1 MTLKKLE
8 VPTTSITEVKK
19 SPMDVF
25 QQARDARTGV
35 YVFKREKIA
44 GIMLTQEQYE
54 TLLQELEESR
64 QKIALTEGAAKLAAS
79 VSIAEKLAPENAS
92 VEDSTISGLE
102 EFFQEMRQTI
112 VTGSLVSAKN
122 LDERMVALGFITKK
136 SGFGGV
142 IGMITE
148 LKESGKII
156 YHLRRKPEGKTI
168 VAEVI
173 GEPDNQSQLFDK
185 LIVKRIHLREN

>member
-25 QQARDARTGV
+25 QQARDASTGV
-35 YVFKREKIA
+35 YVFNREKIA
-44 GIMLTQEQYE
+44 GVMLTQEQYE

-64 QKIALTEGAAKLAAS
+64 QKIALTEGAATQAAS

-92 VEDSTISGLE
+92 VEDSNISGLE
-102 EFFQEMRQTI
+102 DFFQEMRQTI

>member
-35 YVFKREKIA
+35 YVFNREKIA

-64 QKIALTEGAAKLAAS
+64 QKIALTEGAANQAAS

-122 LDERMVALGFITKK
+122 LDERMVALGFITKQ

>member
-35 YVFKREKIA
+35 YVFNREKIA
-44 GIMLTQEQYE
+44 GVMLTQEQYE

-64 QKIALTEGAAKLAAS
+64 QKIALTEGAANQAAS

>member
-35 YVFKREKIA
+35 YVFNREKVA
-44 GIMLTQEQYE
+44 GVMLTQEQYE

-64 QKIALTEGAAKLAAS
+64 QKIALTEGAANQAAS

>member
-35 YVFKREKIA
+35 YVFNREKIA

-64 QKIALTEGAAKLAAS
+64 QKIALTERADTQAAS

-136 SGFGGV
+136 AVLVGLLG
-142 IGMITE
+142 
-148 LKESGKII
+148 
-156 YHLRRKPEGKTI
+156 
-168 VAEVI
+168 
-173 GEPDNQSQLFDK
+173 
-185 LIVKRIHLREN
+185 

>member
-25 QQARDARTGV
+25 QQARDASTGV
-35 YVFKREKIA
+35 YVFNREKIA
-44 GIMLTQEQYE
+44 GVMLTQEQYE

-64 QKIALTEGAAKLAAS
+64 QKIALTEGAATQAAS
-79 VSIAEKLAPENAS
+79 VSIAEKLASENAS

-102 EFFQEMRQTI
+102 DFFQEMRQTI

>member
-35 YVFKREKIA
+35 YVFNREKIA
-44 GIMLTQEQYE
+44 GVMLTQEQYE

-64 QKIALTEGAAKLAAS
+64 QKIALTERADTQAAS
-79 VSIAEKLAPENAS
+79 VSIAEKLTPENAS

>member
-25 QQARDARTGV
+25 QQARDAGTGV
-35 YVFKREKIA
+35 YVFNREKIA
-44 GIMLTQEQYE
+44 GVMLTQEQYE
-54 TLLQELEESR
+54 TLLQELEDKRRILS
-64 QKIALTEGAAKLAAS
+64 KATLPTE
-79 VSIAEKLAPENAS
+79 VP
-92 VEDSTISGLE
+92 VEVITEEPLLKEVTIIEEPIVVGLE
-102 EFFQEMRQTI
+102 DFFHEIRQTI
-112 VTGSLVSAKN
+112 ITGSLVSAKN

-142 IGMITE
+142 IDMIKE
-148 LKESGKII
+148 LKETGKMV
-156 YHLRRKPEGKTI
+156 YHLRRKPEGKSI

-173 GEPDNQSQLFDK
+173 GEADNQSQLFDK
-185 LIVKRIHLREN
+185 LIVKRIHLRED

>member
-25 QQARDARTGV
+25 QQARDAGTGV
-35 YVFKREKIA
+35 YVFNREKIA
-44 GIMLTQEQYE
+44 GVMLTQEQYE

-64 QKIALTEGAAKLAAS
+64 QKIALTEGAANQAAS

>member
-35 YVFKREKIA
+35 YVFNREKIA
-44 GIMLTQEQYE
+44 GGMLTQEQYK

-64 QKIALTEGAAKLAAS
+64 QKIALTERADTQAAS

>member
-35 YVFKREKIA
+35 YVFNREKIA
-44 GIMLTQEQYE
+44 GVMLTQEQYE

-64 QKIALTEGAAKLAAS
+64 QKIALTEGAPTQAAS

>member
-35 YVFKREKIA
+35 YVFNREKIA
-44 GIMLTQEQYE
+44 GVMLTQEQYE

-64 QKIALTEGAAKLAAS
+64 QKIALTERADTQAAS
-79 VSIAEKLAPENAS
+79 VSIAEKLTPENAS

-102 EFFQEMRQTI
+102 GFFQEMRKTI

>member
-35 YVFKREKIA
+35 YVFNREKIA
-44 GIMLTQEQYE
+44 GIKLTQEQYE

-64 QKIALTEGAAKLAAS
+64 QKIALTERADTQAAS

>member
-25 QQARDARTGV
+25 QQARDASTGV
-35 YVFKREKIA
+35 YVFNREKIA
-44 GIMLTQEQYE
+44 GVMLTQEQYE

-64 QKIALTEGAAKLAAS
+64 QKIALTERADTQAAS

-142 IGMITE
+142 SGMITE
-148 LKESGKII
+148 LKESGKTI

>member
-25 QQARDARTGV
+25 QQARDASTGV
-35 YVFKREKIA
+35 YVFNREKIA
-44 GIMLTQEQYE
+44 GVMLTQEQYE

-64 QKIALTEGAAKLAAS
+64 QKIALTERADTQAAS
-79 VSIAEKLAPENAS
+79 VSIAEKLTPENAS

>member
-25 QQARDARTGV
+25 QQARDASTGV
-35 YVFKREKIA
+35 YVFNREKIA
-44 GIMLTQEQYE
+44 GVMLTQEQYE

-64 QKIALTEGAAKLAAS
+64 QKIALTEGAPTQAAS

-102 EFFQEMRQTI
+102 DFFQEMRQTI

>member
-35 YVFKREKIA
+35 YVFNREKIA
-44 GIMLTQEQYE
+44 GVMLTQEQYK

-64 QKIALTEGAAKLAAS
+64 QKIALTERADTQAAS

>member
-1 MTLKKLE
+1 MILRKLE

-35 YVFKREKIA
+35 YVFNREKIA

-64 QKIALTEGAAKLAAS
+64 QKIALTERADTQAAS

>member
-35 YVFKREKIA
+35 YVFNREKIA
-44 GIMLTQEQYE
+44 GVMLTQEQYE

-64 QKIALTEGAAKLAAS
+64 QKIALTERADTQAAS
-79 VSIAEKLAPENAS
+79 VPIAEKLTPENAS

>member
-25 QQARDARTGV
+25 QQARDASTGV
-35 YVFKREKIA
+35 YVFNREKIA
-44 GIMLTQEQYE
+44 GVMLTQEQYE

-64 QKIALTEGAAKLAAS
+64 QKIALTEGAANQAAS

>member
-25 QQARDARTGV
+25 QQARDASTGV
-35 YVFKREKIA
+35 YVFNREKIA
-44 GIMLTQEQYE
+44 GVMLTQEQYE

-64 QKIALTEGAAKLAAS
+64 QKTALTEGAPTQAAS

-102 EFFQEMRQTI
+102 DFFQEMRQTI

>member
-25 QQARDARTGV
+25 QQARDAGTGV
-35 YVFKREKIA
+35 YVFNREKIA
-44 GIMLTQEQYE
+44 GVMLTQEQYE

-64 QKIALTEGAAKLAAS
+64 QKIALTEGAANQAAS

-102 EFFQEMRQTI
+102 DFFQEMRQTI

>member
-35 YVFKREKIA
+35 YVFNREKIA

-54 TLLQELEESR
+54 TLLQEVEESR
-64 QKIALTEGAAKLAAS
+64 QKIALTERADTQAAS
-79 VSIAEKLAPENAS
+79 VSIAEQLAPENAS

>member
-25 QQARDARTGV
+25 QQARDASTGV
-35 YVFKREKIA
+35 YVFNREKIA
-44 GIMLTQEQYE
+44 GVMLTQEQYE

-64 QKIALTEGAAKLAAS
+64 QKIALTERADTQAAS
-79 VSIAEKLAPENAS
+79 VSIAEKLAPKNAS

>member
-35 YVFKREKIA
+35 YVFNREKIA

-64 QKIALTEGAAKLAAS
+64 QKIALTERADTQAAS

-185 LIVKRIHLREN
+185 LIVKRIHLGEN